1 MSESSEIVSLETL
14 IKNGG
19 VFFNVK
25 GERPEIVF
33 KNILEKLSL
42 PEAEKPAAEKAEAYS
57 APEDVL
63 NGFICE

>member
-1 MSESSEIVSLETL
+1 MSESTEIMSIETL

-33 KNILEKLSL
+33 KNILEKLTL
-42 PEAEKPAAEKAEAYS
+42 PNTISKEKVYEELYQR
-57 APEDVL
+57 E
-63 NGFICE
+63 

>member
-1 MSESSEIVSLETL
+1 MSESTEIMSIEAL

-33 KNILEKLSL
+33 KNILEKLDL
-42 PEAEKPAAEKAEAYS
+42 PKTISKDKLYE
-57 APEDVL
+57 
-63 NGFICE
+63 